1 MSASSA
7 KSLNVQLPAIT
18 LILFV
23 FCIGMF
29 CYLAQWMSYEE
40 VDQSALIH
48 LGANVAPL
56 TLSGEPWRLLSSIFL
71 HSSVSHLLMNMFA
84 LLVVGGFAERILGKW
99 RLLIVWLFSGVFG
112 GLISA
117 CYALRE
123 SEQIVISVGA
133 SGAIMGIA
141 GATIVVQ
148 LASAA
153 GTHHENQRRVL
164 FSLLGMVALTLLYG
178 TRQTGID
185 NACHLGGLIAGG
197 ALGWLSARL
206 SGQNRLVME
215 GGIIVAGSLLL
226 TGAIWLAQQQIDDSV
241 LQVRQSLREE
251 FYPQEIEQERRQ
263 KKQQLAKER
272 NALKETLPAPVSREQ
287 ASGDLLA
294 EIADIHDMAIS
305 RDGNTLYAAIENTN
319 SIVVY
324 DLAQKKILHTF
335 TAPIAKEKSAKHCG
349 GCKDQGVRSL
359 ALSPDEKLLYA
370 TSFEANALTII
381 NVATGE
387 IIQSI
392 TTGAHPDSLILS
404 RDGTKA
410 WVMNST
416 SNSVSAIDL
425 VAYQHVVDIPL
436 EKYDGTGTSNKP
448 GAWVMALSPDEKTLL
463 IPGMVRGDIVRINT
477 ITQQKE
483 DFPTGNARGVVSAMG
498 FRPENGE
505 VIFADSQGI
514 SRIRVGDQQASIMTQ
529 WCSRNIYSVEGIS
542 PDGQYLALVSYGL
555 QGYVIL
561 LNINAGQIIGVYP
574 ASYVNHLRFSADGRK
589 IFVMAKNGLIQ
600 MDRTLSLDPQ
610 AIIRH
615 PQYGNV
621 ACIPEA

>member
-1 MSASSA
+1 MSASSV
-7 KSLNVQLPAIT
+7 KPLNVQLPAIT
-18 LILFV
+18 LILFALCV
-23 FCIGMF
+23 GIF

-48 LGANVAPL
+48 LGANVASL
-56 TLSGEPWRLLSSIFL
+56 SLSGEPWRLLSSVFL
-71 HSSVSHLLMNMFA
+71 HSSFSHLLMNMFA
-84 LLVVGGFAERILGKW
+84 LLVVGAVTERILGKW
-99 RLLIVWLFSGVFG
+99 RLLIIWLFSGVFG

-117 CYALRE
+117 CYALRD
-123 SEQIVISVGA
+123 SDQIVISVGA

-141 GATIVVQ
+141 GAAIATQ
-148 LASAA
+148 LASGT
-153 GTHHENQRRVL
+153 GTHHKNQRRV
-164 FSLLGMVALTLLYG
+164 FPLLGMVALTLLYG
-178 TRQTGID
+178 ARQTGID
-185 NACHLGGLIAGG
+185 NACHIGGLIAGG

-206 SGQNRLVME
+206 SGQNRLVTE

-226 TGAIWLAQQQIDDSV
+226 TGAIWLAQQQMDESV

-263 KKQQLAKER
+263 KKQQLAEER
-272 NALKETLPAPVSREQ
+272 NALRETLSAPVSREQ

-319 SIVVY
+319 SIVVF
-324 DLAQKKILHTF
+324 DLGQKKILHTF
-335 TAPIAKEKSAKHCG
+335 TAPIAKEKSVKHCG

-359 ALSPDEKLLYA
+359 TLSPDETLLYA
-370 TSFEANALTII
+370 TSFEANALSVI

-410 WVMNST
+410 WVMNRT

-425 VAYQHVVDIPL
+425 VTDIPL

-448 GAWVMALSPDEKTLL
+448 GAWVMALSPDEKILL

-477 ITQQKE
+477 ITHQKE
-483 DFPTGNARGVVSAMG
+483 DFPAGDARGTISAMR
-498 FRPENGE
+498 FRPENGD

-529 WCSRNIYSVEGIS
+529 WCSRSVYSVEGIS

-561 LNINAGQIIGVYP
+561 LNINAGQIVGVYP

-600 MDRTLSLDPQ
+600 LDRTRSLDPQ

-621 ACIPEA
+621 ACIPEP

>member
-1 MSASSA
+1 MSASSV
-7 KSLNVQLPAIT
+7 KPLNVQLPAIT
-18 LILFV
+18 LILFAL
-23 FCIGMF
+23 CIGIF

-84 LLVVGGFAERILGKW
+84 FLVVGGVAEQILGKW
-99 RLLIVWLFSGVFG
+99 RLLITWLFSGVFG

-133 SGAIMGIA
+133 SGAILGIA
-141 GATIVVQ
+141 GAAIATQ
-148 LASAA
+148 FAS
-153 GTHHENQRRVL
+153 GTGTYHKNQRRV
-164 FSLLGMVALTLLYG
+164 FPLLGMVALTLTLLYG
-178 TRQTGID
+178 ARQTGID
-185 NACHLGGLIAGG
+185 NACHIGGLIAGG

-206 SGQNRLVME
+206 SGQNRLVTE

-226 TGAIWLAQQQIDDSV
+226 TGAIWLAQQQMDESV
-241 LQVRQSLREE
+241 LQVRQSLREA

-263 KKQQLAKER
+263 KKQQLAEER
-272 NALKETLPAPVSREQ
+272 NALRETLSAPVSREQ

-305 RDGNTLYAAIENTN
+305 RDGNMLYAAIENTN
-319 SIVVY
+319 SIVVF
-324 DLAQKKILHTF
+324 DLGQKKILHTF
-335 TAPIAKEKSAKHCG
+335 TAPIAKEKSVKHCG

-359 ALSPDEKLLYA
+359 ALSPDEKLIYA
-370 TSFEANALTII
+370 TSFEANALSVI

-410 WVMNST
+410 WVMNRT

-425 VAYQHVVDIPL
+425 VTYQHVADIPL

-448 GAWVMALSPDEKTLL
+448 GAWVMALSPDEKILL

-477 ITQQKE
+477 ITHQKE
-483 DFPTGNARGVVSAMG
+483 SYPASDARGTISAMR
-498 FRPENGE
+498 FRPENGD

-514 SRIRVGDQQASIMTQ
+514 SRISVGDQQASIMTQ
-529 WCSRNIYSVEGIS
+529 WCSRSVYSVEGIS

-600 MDRTLSLDPQ
+600 MDRTRSLDPQ

-621 ACIPEA
+621 AC

>member
-1 MSASSA
+1 MSASSV
-7 KSLNVQLPAIT
+7 KPLNVQLPAIT
-18 LILFV
+18 LILFALCV
-23 FCIGMF
+23 GIF

-48 LGANVAPL
+48 LGANVASL
-56 TLSGEPWRLLSSIFL
+56 SLSGEPWRLLSSVFL
-71 HSSVSHLLMNMFA
+71 HSSFSHLLMNMFA
-84 LLVVGGFAERILGKW
+84 LLVVGAVTERILGKW
-99 RLLIVWLFSGVFG
+99 RLLIIWLFSGVFG

-117 CYALRE
+117 CYALRD
-123 SEQIVISVGA
+123 SDQIVISVGA

-141 GATIVVQ
+141 GAAIATQ
-148 LASAA
+148 LASGT
-153 GTHHENQRRVL
+153 GTHHKNQRRV
-164 FSLLGMVALTLLYG
+164 FPLLGMVALTLLYG
-178 TRQTGID
+178 ARQTGID
-185 NACHLGGLIAGG
+185 NACHIGGLIAGG

-206 SGQNRLVME
+206 SGQNRLVTE

-226 TGAIWLAQQQIDDSV
+226 TGAIWLAQQMDESV

-263 KKQQLAKER
+263 KKQQLAEER
-272 NALKETLPAPVSREQ
+272 NALRETLSAPVSREQ

-319 SIVVY
+319 SIVVF
-324 DLAQKKILHTF
+324 DLGQKKILHTF
-335 TAPIAKEKSAKHCG
+335 TAPIAKEKSVKHCG

-359 ALSPDEKLLYA
+359 TLSPDETLLYA
-370 TSFEANALTII
+370 TSFEANALSVI

-410 WVMNST
+410 WVMNRT

-425 VAYQHVVDIPL
+425 VTYQHVADIPL

-448 GAWVMALSPDEKTLL
+448 GAWVMALSPDEKILL

-477 ITQQKE
+477 ITHQKE
-483 DFPTGNARGVVSAMG
+483 DFPAGDARGTISAMR
-498 FRPENGE
+498 FRPENGD

-529 WCSRNIYSVEGIS
+529 WCSRSVYSVEGIS

-561 LNINAGQIIGVYP
+561 LNINAGQIVGVYP

-600 MDRTLSLDPQ
+600 LDRTRSLDPQ

-621 ACIPEA
+621 ACIPEP

>member
-1 MSASSA
+1 MSASSV
-7 KSLNVQLPAIT
+7 KPLNVQLPAIT
-18 LILFV
+18 LILFAL
-23 FCIGMF
+23 CIGIF

-48 LGANVAPL
+48 LGANVASL
-56 TLSGEPWRLLSSIFL
+56 SLSGEPWRLLSSVFL
-71 HSSVSHLLMNMFA
+71 HNSFSHLLMNMFA
-84 LLVVGGFAERILGKW
+84 LLVVGAVAERILGKW
-99 RLLIVWLFSGVFG
+99 RLLIIWLFSGVFG

-141 GATIVVQ
+141 GAAIATQ
-148 LASAA
+148 LASGA
-153 GTHHENQRRVL
+153 GTYHKNQRRV

-178 TRQTGID
+178 ARQTGID
-185 NACHLGGLIAGG
+185 NACHIGGRLIAGG

-206 SGQNRLVME
+206 SGQNRLVTE

-226 TGAIWLAQQQIDDSV
+226 TGGIWLAQQQMDESV
-241 LQVRQSLREE
+241 LQVRQSLREA

-263 KKQQLAKER
+263 KKQQLAEER
-272 NALKETLPAPVSREQ
+272 NALRETLSAPVSREQ

-305 RDGNTLYAAIENTN
+305 RDGNMLYAAIENTN
-319 SIVVY
+319 SIVVF
-324 DLAQKKILHTF
+324 DLGQKKILHTF
-335 TAPIAKEKSAKHCG
+335 TAPIAKEKSVKHCG

-359 ALSPDEKLLYA
+359 ALSPDEKLIYA
-370 TSFEANALTII
+370 TSFEANALSVI

-410 WVMNST
+410 WVMNRT

-425 VAYQHVVDIPL
+425 VTYQHVADIPL

-448 GAWVMALSPDEKTLL
+448 GAWVMALSPDEKILL

-477 ITQQKE
+477 ITHQKE
-483 DFPTGNARGVVSAMG
+483 SYPASDARGTISAMR
-498 FRPENGE
+498 FRPENGD

-514 SRIRVGDQQASIMTQ
+514 SRISVGDQQASIMTQ
-529 WCSRNIYSVEGIS
+529 WCSRSVYSVEGIS

-600 MDRTLSLDPQ
+600 LDRTRSLDPQ

-621 ACIPEA
+621 ACIPEP

>member
-1 MSASSA
+1 SV
-7 KSLNVQLPAIT
+7 KPLNVQLPAIT
-18 LILFV
+18 LILFAL
-23 FCIGMF
+23 CIGIF

-56 TLSGEPWRLLSSIFL
+56 TLSGEPWRLLSSIFQ

-84 LLVVGGFAERILGKW
+84 FLVVGGVAEQILGKW
-99 RLLIVWLFSGVFG
+99 RLLITWLFSGVFG

-117 CYALRE
+117 CYALRD
-123 SEQIVISVGA
+123 SDQIVISVGA

-141 GATIVVQ
+141 GAALATQ
-148 LASAA
+148 LASGA
-153 GTHHENQRRVL
+153 GTYHKNQRRV
-164 FSLLGMVALTLLYG
+164 FYQLGMVALTLLYG
-178 TRQTGID
+178 DRQTGID
-185 NACHLGGLIAGG
+185 NACHIGGLIAGG

-206 SGQNRLVME
+206 SGQNRLVTE

-226 TGAIWLAQQQIDDSV
+226 TGAIWLAQQQIDESV

-263 KKQQLAKER
+263 KKQQLAEER
-272 NALKETLPAPVSREQ
+272 NALRETLSAPVSREQ

-319 SIVVY
+319 SIVVF
-324 DLAQKKILHTF
+324 DLGQKKILHTF
-335 TAPIAKEKSAKHCG
+335 TAPIAKEKSVKHCG

-359 ALSPDEKLLYA
+359 ALSPDEKLIYA
-370 TSFEANALTII
+370 TSFEANALSVI

-410 WVMNST
+410 WVMNRT

-425 VAYQHVVDIPL
+425 VTYQHVADIPL
-436 EKYDGTGTSNKP
+436 EKYDGTGTSGKP
-448 GAWVMALSPDEKTLL
+448 GAWVMALSPDERTLL
-463 IPGMVRGDIVRINT
+463 VPGEGRGNIVRINT
-477 ITQQKE
+477 ITHQKE
-483 DFPTGNARGVVSAMG
+483 DFPAGAARGPISAMR
-498 FRPENGE
+498 FR
-505 VIFADSQGI
+505 
-514 SRIRVGDQQASIMTQ
+514 
-529 WCSRNIYSVEGIS
+529 
-542 PDGQYLALVSYGL
+542 
-555 QGYVIL
+555 
-561 LNINAGQIIGVYP
+561 
-574 ASYVNHLRFSADGRK
+574 
-589 IFVMAKNGLIQ
+589 
-600 MDRTLSLDPQ
+600 
-610 AIIRH
+610 
-615 PQYGNV
+615 
-621 ACIPEA
+621 

>member
-1 MSASSA
+1 MSASSV
-7 KSLNVQLPAIT
+7 KPLNVQLPAIT
-18 LILFV
+18 LILFAL
-23 FCIGMF
+23 CIGIF

-84 LLVVGGFAERILGKW
+84 FLVVGGVAEQILGKW
-99 RLLIVWLFSGVFG
+99 RLLITWLFSGVFG

-133 SGAIMGIA
+133 SGAILGIA
-141 GATIVVQ
+141 GAAIATQ
-148 LASAA
+148 FASGA
-153 GTHHENQRRVL
+153 GTYHKNQRRV
-164 FSLLGMVALTLLYG
+164 FSLLVALTLLYG
-178 TRQTGID
+178 ARQTGID
-185 NACHLGGLIAGG
+185 NACHIGGLIAGG

-206 SGQNRLVME
+206 SGQNRLVTE

-226 TGAIWLAQQQIDDSV
+226 TGAIWLAQQQMDESV
-241 LQVRQSLREE
+241 LQVRQSLREA

-263 KKQQLAKER
+263 KKQQLAEER
-272 NALKETLPAPVSREQ
+272 NALRETLSAPVSREQ

-305 RDGNTLYAAIENTN
+305 RDGNMLYAAIENTN
-319 SIVVY
+319 SIVVF
-324 DLAQKKILHTF
+324 DLGQKKILHTF
-335 TAPIAKEKSAKHCG
+335 TAPIAKEKSVKHCG

-359 ALSPDEKLLYA
+359 ALSPDEKLIYA
-370 TSFEANALTII
+370 TSFEANALSVI

-410 WVMNST
+410 WVMNRT

-425 VAYQHVVDIPL
+425 VTYQHVADIPL

-448 GAWVMALSPDEKTLL
+448 GAWVMALSPDEKILL

-477 ITQQKE
+477 ITHQKE
-483 DFPTGNARGVVSAMG
+483 SYPASDARGTISAMR
-498 FRPENGE
+498 FRPENGD

-514 SRIRVGDQQASIMTQ
+514 SRISVGDQQASIMTQ
-529 WCSRNIYSVEGIS
+529 WCSRSVYSVEGIS

-600 MDRTLSLDPQ
+600 LDRTRSLDPQ

-621 ACIPEA
+621 ACIPEP

>member
-1 MSASSA
+1 MSASSV
-7 KSLNVQLPAIT
+7 KPLNVQLPAIT
-18 LILFV
+18 LILFALCV
-23 FCIGMF
+23 GIF

-48 LGANVAPL
+48 LGANVASL
-56 TLSGEPWRLLSSIFL
+56 TLSGEPWRLLSSVFL

-84 LLVVGGFAERILGKW
+84 FLVVGAVTERILGKW
-99 RLLIVWLFSGVFG
+99 RLLIIWLFSGVFG

-117 CYALRE
+117 CYALRD

-141 GATIVVQ
+141 GAAIATQ
-148 LASAA
+148 LASGT
-153 GTHHENQRRVL
+153 GTHHKNQRRV

-178 TRQTGID
+178 ARQTGID
-185 NACHLGGLIAGG
+185 NACHIGGLIAGG

-206 SGQNRLVME
+206 SGQNRLVTE

-226 TGAIWLAQQQIDDSV
+226 TGAIWLAQQQMDESV

-263 KKQQLAKER
+263 KKQQLAEER
-272 NALKETLPAPVSREQ
+272 NALRETLSAPVSREQ

-319 SIVVY
+319 SIVVF
-324 DLAQKKILHTF
+324 DLGQKKILHTF
-335 TAPIAKEKSAKHCG
+335 TAPIAKEKSVKH
-349 GCKDQGVRSL
+349 
-359 ALSPDEKLLYA
+359 
-370 TSFEANALTII
+370 
-381 NVATGE
+381 
-387 IIQSI
+387 
-392 TTGAHPDSLILS
+392 
-404 RDGTKA
+404 
-410 WVMNST
+410 
-416 SNSVSAIDL
+416 SVSAIDL
-425 VAYQHVVDIPL
+425 VTYQHVADIPL
-436 EKYDGTGTSNKP
+436 EKYDGTGTSGKP

-477 ITQQKE
+477 ITHQKE
-483 DFPTGNARGVVSAMG
+483 DFPAGDARGTISAMR
-498 FRPENGE
+498 FRPENGD

-529 WCSRNIYSVEGIS
+529 WCSRSVYSVEGIS

-561 LNINAGQIIGVYP
+561 LNINVGQIVGVYP

-610 AIIRH
+610 AVIRH

-621 ACIPEA
+621 ACIPEP

>member
-1 MSASSA
+1 MSASSV
-7 KSLNVQLPAIT
+7 KPLNVQLPAIT
-18 LILFV
+18 LILFALCV
-23 FCIGMF
+23 GIF

-48 LGANVAPL
+48 LGANVASL
-56 TLSGEPWRLLSSIFL
+56 SLSGEPWRLLSSVFL
-71 HSSVSHLLMNMFA
+71 HSSFSHLLMNMFA
-84 LLVVGGFAERILGKW
+84 LLVVGAVTERILGKW
-99 RLLIVWLFSGVFG
+99 RLLIIWLFSGVFG

-117 CYALRE
+117 CYALRD
-123 SEQIVISVGA
+123 SDQIVISVGA

-141 GATIVVQ
+141 GAAIATQ
-148 LASAA
+148 LASGT
-153 GTHHENQRRVL
+153 GTHHKNQRRV
-164 FSLLGMVALTLLYG
+164 FPLLGMVALTLLYG
-178 TRQTGID
+178 ARQTGID
-185 NACHLGGLIAGG
+185 NACHIGGLIAGG

-206 SGQNRLVME
+206 SGQNRLVTE

-226 TGAIWLAQQQIDDSV
+226 TGAIWLAQQQMDESV
-241 LQVRQSLREE
+241 LQVRQSLREA

-263 KKQQLAKER
+263 KKQQLAEER
-272 NALKETLPAPVSREQ
+272 NALRETLSAPVSREQ

-305 RDGNTLYAAIENTN
+305 RDGNTLYAAI
-319 SIVVY
+319 VVF
-324 DLAQKKILHTF
+324 DLGQKKILHTF
-335 TAPIAKEKSAKHCG
+335 TAPIAKEKSVKHCG

-370 TSFEANALTII
+370 TSFEANALSVI

-410 WVMNST
+410 WVMNRT

-425 VAYQHVVDIPL
+425 VAYQHVADIPL

-448 GAWVMALSPDEKTLL
+448 GAWVMALSPDEKILL

-477 ITQQKE
+477 ITHQKE
-483 DFPTGNARGVVSAMG
+483 DFPAGDARGTISAMR
-498 FRPENGE
+498 FRPENGD

-529 WCSRNIYSVEGIS
+529 WCSRSVYSVEGIS

-561 LNINAGQIIGVYP
+561 LNINVGQIVGVYP

-610 AIIRH
+610 AVIRH

-621 ACIPEA
+621 ACIPEP